1 MEKLMAGWLN
11 PYANATFGVL
21 RNFPPI
27 LPIKCPLWVKSRHM
41 QCRRHVRFTPKSGH
55 SGAAGGLKLSACS
68 PKATGMTAQSF
79 STLLLVAGR
88 HRAHGKSTAGKSA
101 A

>member
-27 LPIKCPLWVKSRHM
+27 LPIKCPLWVISRRSRRNKSCPLYTR
-41 QCRRHVRFTPKSGH
+41 
-55 SGAAGGLKLSACS
+55 
-68 PKATGMTAQSF
+68 
-79 STLLLVAGR
+79 
-88 HRAHGKSTAGKSA
+88 
-101 A
+101 

>member
-27 LPIKCPLWVKSRHM
+27 LPIKCPLWVI
-41 QCRRHVRFTPKSGH
+41 SGH
-55 SGAAGGLKLSACS
+55 CAMRKPCPLYPRKRTLRGLIGMSAKCQLRTIKPIVS
-68 PKATGMTAQSF
+68 
-79 STLLLVAGR
+79 
-88 HRAHGKSTAGKSA
+88 
-101 A
+101 

>member
-27 LPIKCPLWVKSRHM
+27 LPIKCPLWV
-41 QCRRHVRFTPKSGH
+41 TSGH
-55 SGAAGGLKLSACS
+55 LQRK
-68 PKATGMTAQSF
+68 
-79 STLLLVAGR
+79 TLCPLYPE
-88 HRAHGKSTAGKSA
+88 
-101 A
+101 

>member
-27 LPIKCPLWVKSRHM
+27 LPIKCPLWVKS
-41 QCRRHVRFTPKSGH
+41 GH
-55 SGAAGGLKLSACS
+55 YNS
-68 PKATGMTAQSF
+68 ATGTDSQRRGH
-79 STLLLVAGR
+79 VC
-88 HRAHGKSTAGKSA
+88 
-101 A
+101 

>member
-41 QCRRHVRFTPKSGH
+41 RRNKSCP
-55 SGAAGGLKLSACS
+55 LY
-68 PKATGMTAQSF
+68 PQ
-79 STLLLVAGR
+79 
-88 HRAHGKSTAGKSA
+88 
-101 A
+101 